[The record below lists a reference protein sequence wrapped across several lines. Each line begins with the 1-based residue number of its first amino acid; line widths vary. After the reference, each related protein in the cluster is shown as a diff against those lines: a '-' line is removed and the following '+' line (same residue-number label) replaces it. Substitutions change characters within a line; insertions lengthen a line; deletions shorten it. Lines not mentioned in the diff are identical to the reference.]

1 MPSQE
6 ESFHPRLLSMETSI
20 VRPAVFSCEVEAE
33 DAILCFSQDIF
44 SCLVDA
50 FSLHDGGDAPGLP
63 GALEGK
69 VDDTIGIYM
78 ACFGAPAAGML
89 MEALIASGV
98 KRFAMVGQAGAI
110 SPRCGIGD
118 VFLPTWGVREEG
130 TSYHY
135 LSPEVRCEV
144 SQDLLGTIKGY
155 FKTIDFV
162 EGGVWT
168 TDAPFRETVDKVQR
182 FAKEG
187 VLAVEME
194 CTALMAIAAYRC
206 VEFAAALVI
215 TDHLF
220 SGEWVQA
227 FGSAEVI
234 RGQEL
239 LCRTVAEG
247 FRQRGGFT

>member
-1 MPSQE
+1 MPPERKSP
-6 ESFHPRLLSMETSI
+6 HLHWLSAEKSI
-20 VRPAVFSCEVEAE
+20 VRSAAFSQDIEAE
-33 DAILCFSQDIF
+33 NAILCFSEDIF

-50 FSLHDGGDAPGLP
+50 FSLHDGEHAPSFP
-63 GALEGK
+63 GALEGNL
-69 VDDTIGIYM
+69 DDPIGIYLT
-78 ACFGAPAAGML
+78 CFGLPAAGML

-98 KRFAMVGQAGAI
+98 KHFVVVGQAGAI
-110 SPRCGIGD
+110 SPRCRIGD
-118 VFLPTWGVREEG
+118 LFLPEWGVREEG

-135 LSPEVRCEV
+135 LSGDALCEA
-144 SQDLLGTIKGY
+144 SKDLLGVLRRY
-155 FKTIDFV
+155 FKGIEFV

-168 TDAPFRETVDKVQR
+168 TDAPFRETADKVQK
-182 FAKEG
+182 FAEEG

-194 CTALMAIAAYRC
+194 CTALMAIAAYRR

-215 TDHLF
+215 TDHLS

-234 RGQEL
+234 RRQEL
-239 LCRTVAEG
+239 LCRTLAEG